1 MQGSL
6 VDELEHLTF
15 WPNAAFST
23 YATMQDDDP
32 YNFSEPV
39 NVLDQIS
46 KDFWEGLA
54 SPKWTE
60 RRDALQNL
68 LNLAGKPKL
77 ATGDYGDVMRELRK
91 VRLFEA

>member
-1 MQGSL
+1 
-6 VDELEHLTF
+6 
-15 WPNAAFST
+15 
-23 YATMQDDDP
+23 MQDDDP

-39 NVLDQIS
+39 NILDQIS

-54 SPKWTE
+54 SAKWTE

-68 LNLAGKPKL
+68 SNLAAKPKL

-91 VRLFEA
+91 VWSVRRLALKVRTVVYCNVLN